1 MACASLKIP
10 PSSTITEHTMP
21 ESKRYTIPAEL
32 MQGIIST
39 LAGLPWGQVNQLM
52 SAIQQEVAQQE
63 QAPAQV
69 EAQTNA

>member
-1 MACASLKIP
+1 
-10 PSSTITEHTMP
+10 MP